1 MKRVLI
7 LEKEWCEQEVLCRII
22 KKIADDTRIVWCKT
36 TKEAMYT
43 LEETEFDMFIISL
56 EDSEEKS
63 FVTEGLHFI
72 RYIRQQREYFN
83 VPVIFISNVSKYELY
98 SYRHLHC
105 YQYMKRPYDREY
117 MEQLL
122 SEILCVQ
129 NKFSKEPQMVF
140 SFRGVIYH
148 FPVRE
153 VIYVESLSRRL
164 FVHTLYQ
171 TVEFPGM
178 ILKQFRKHMD
188 PEIFLQCHRS
198 YVVNR
203 FYIRSFQK
211 QEGML
216 GMARTN
222 VKIPVGKTFKEE
234 VIRKIKSLYH

>member
-1 MKRVLI
+1 
-7 LEKEWCEQEVLCRII
+7 
-22 KKIADDTRIVWCKT
+22 
-36 TKEAMYT
+36 
-43 LEETEFDMFIISL
+43 
-56 EDSEEKS
+56 
-63 FVTEGLHFI
+63 
-72 RYIRQQREYFN
+72 
-83 VPVIFISNVSKYELY
+83 
-98 SYRHLHC
+98 
-105 YQYMKRPYDREY
+105 